1 MISVTIHNDF
11 DDKLKINKDAIC
23 KLSTEVFKREKFN
36 NSQIDIIL
44 NDKKFLNSLKKK
56 YFNMHLFTDVM
67 AFNLG
72 DDKNIDGE
80 IYISIDD
87 VLENSKLFSKTFN
100 DEFKRI
106 IIHGILHLCGYDDKT
121 KKEKENM
128 TLLEEKYLLLSNIV
142 LISNK

>member
-44 NDKKFLNSLKKK
+44 TDKKFLNSLKKK
-56 YFNMHLFTDVM
+56 YFNMDVFTDVM

-121 KKEKENM
+121 KEEKENM

-142 LISNK
+142 LISIK

>member
-11 DDKLKINKDAIC
+11 DDKLKINKDAVC
-23 KLSTEVFKREKFN
+23 KLSTEVFKSENCN

-44 NDKKFLNSLKKK
+44 TDKKFLNSLKKK
-56 YFNMHLFTDVM
+56 YFNMDVFTDVM

-121 KKEKENM
+121 KEEKDNM

>member
-44 NDKKFLNSLKKK
+44 TNKKFLNSLKKK
-56 YFNMHLFTDVM
+56 YFNMDVFTDVM

-121 KKEKENM
+121 KAEKDNM

>member
-1 MISVTIHNDF
+1 VISVTIHNDF

-44 NDKKFLNSLKKK
+44 TDKKFLNSLKKK
-56 YFNMHLFTDVM
+56 YFNMDVFTDVM

-121 KKEKENM
+121 KEEKENM

>member
-44 NDKKFLNSLKKK
+44 TDKKFLNSLKKK
-56 YFNMHLFTDVM
+56 YFNMDVFTDVM

-87 VLENSKLFSKTFN
+87 VFENSKLFSKTFN

-121 KKEKENM
+121 KKEKDNM

>member
-44 NDKKFLNSLKKK
+44 TDKKFLNSLKKK
-56 YFNMHLFTDVM
+56 YFNMDVFTDVM

>member
-44 NDKKFLNSLKKK
+44 TDKKFLNSLKKK
-56 YFNMHLFTDVM
+56 YFNMDVFTDVM

-121 KKEKENM
+121 KAEKDNM

>member
-11 DDKLKINKDAIC
+11 DDKLKINKDAVC
-23 KLSTEVFKREKFN
+23 KLSTEVFKKENFN

-44 NDKKFLNSLKKK
+44 TDKKFLNSLKKK
-56 YFNMHLFTDVM
+56 YFNMDVFTDVM

-87 VLENSKLFSKTFN
+87 VLENSKLFSKSFN
-100 DEFKRI
+100 DEFKRV
-106 IIHGILHLCGYDDKT
+106 IIHGILHLCGYDDRT
-121 KKEKENM
+121 KKEKDNM

>member
-1 MISVTIHNDF
+1 VISVTIHNDF

-44 NDKKFLNSLKKK
+44 TDKKFLNSLKKK
-56 YFNMHLFTDVM
+56 YFNMDVFTDVM

-121 KKEKENM
+121 KKEKDNM

>member
-44 NDKKFLNSLKKK
+44 TDKKFLNSLKKK
-56 YFNMHLFTDVM
+56 YFNMDVFTDVM

-121 KKEKENM
+121 KAEKENM